1 MHKNNWTKTQIPF
14 QHLAQNLETHG
25 HQSSTTGIRRQSSD
39 QSANGLNHPAVNIKT
54 TNYLQLNKKYSHE
67 RERTRKWTQERKDKK
82 EETRKK
88 NLSRLITKH
97 SSPKSQ
103 PCQFLEDAIS
113 SQSPL
118 KQSTLPTYNKL
129 IEILVRRI

>member
-1 MHKNNWTKTQIPF
+1 MHKNNRTKTQIPF

-39 QSANGLNHPAVNIKT
+39 QSANGLNHPAVNIK
-54 TNYLQLNKKYSHE
+54 NKNIVMKGTE
-67 RERTRKWTQERKDKK
+67 LETGLKRKDKK

-88 NLSRLITKH
+88 HLIRLITTH

-118 KQSTLPTYNKL
+118 KQSTLPIYNKL
-129 IEILVRRI
+129 IEILVKRKSKHK